1 MLYFLESAFTM
12 SKSNLTRAR
21 PMRSKSAREASSD
34 IDSLQGGESSPF
46 DTGNKPPTDVI
57 LREGG
62 VQSL

>member
-1 MLYFLESAFTM
+1 M

-46 DTGNKPPTDVI
+46 DSGNIPSTDGI

-62 VQSL
+62 V